1 MRLTPKSAFGQTVLL
16 IGILLLVNQVVSYG
30 SVAYYFIQPS
40 SQQINSLIA
49 KQLHTMLLQDLLKPS
64 KRREEFAKASNI
76 RFYNQDEAVTNGLA
90 QATFYNFMSS
100 QISDEIGEK
109 SDVRVSTDAPYLIWL
124 QIDSYPNLWIVIPMQ
139 GITENNFS
147 PLTIVLLVISLLS
160 VIGSYVFVKRMTQ
173 PMRALQQAANQVGRG
188 EFPPPITPTGTEEI
202 QDVTKAFNNM
212 AQGIKQLEADRNMMT
227 AGISHDLRTPLTRIR
242 LAAEMLDEDNQWIAD
257 GIEHDIEDMND
268 IINQFIDFARHSRQE
283 EAGEMCN
290 LNDLIEEVVQARHFD
305 DDHTIAQ
312 KLQPVPNTKLRKV
325 AIKRVLDNLV
335 ENAFRYGSNHLEI
348 YTLYRKKS
356 NFVTLQVRDFGQ
368 GIPAEQIDTLSQ
380 PFARGDSARGSTGS
394 GLGLAIIKR
403 IVDIH
408 HGKIHYFNH
417 PNGGF
422 VAEVNL
428 PLHKD

>member
-16 IGILLLVNQVVSYG
+16 IGVLLLVNQVVSYG

-49 KQLHTMLLQDLLKPS
+49 KQVHTMLLQDLLGPS
-64 KRREEFAKASNI
+64 ERRDQFAKSSNI
-76 RFYNQDEAVTNGLA
+76 RFYNQDEAVDNGLA
-90 QATFYNFMSS
+90 QATFYHFMSN
-100 QISDEIGEK
+100 QISNELGQT
-109 SDVRVSTDAPYLIWL
+109 SNVRVSTDPPYRIWL

-139 GITENNFS
+139 GVTENNFS

-212 AQGIKQLEADRNMMT
+212 AQGIKQLEADRNVMT

-242 LAAEMLDEDNQWIAD
+242 LAAEMLDDNNQWIAD

-268 IINQFIDFARHSRQE
+268 IIDQFIDFARNSRQE
-283 EAGEMCN
+283 EGGEVCN
-290 LNDLIEEVVQARHFD
+290 INDLIEEVVQARHFD

-312 KLQPVPNTKLRKV
+312 KLQSVPNTKLRKV
-325 AIKRVLDNLV
+325 AIKRVMDNLI

-348 YTLYRKKS
+348 HSLFRKKR
-356 NFVTLQVRDFGQ
+356 NFVTFLVRDFGE
-368 GIPAEQIDTLSQ
+368 GIPAEKIATLSQ
-380 PFARGDSARGSTGS
+380 PFARGDTSRGSTGS

-408 HGKIHYFNH
+408 HGEINYFNH
-417 PNGGF
+417 PEGGF

-428 PLHKD
+428 PLVKD

>member
-16 IGILLLVNQVVSYG
+16 IGVLLLVNQVVSYG

-49 KQLHTMLLQDLLKPS
+49 KQVHTMLLQDLLEPS
-64 KRREEFAKASNI
+64 ERRDQFAKSSNI
-76 RFYNQDEAVTNGLA
+76 RFYSQDEAVDNGLA
-90 QATFYNFMSS
+90 QATFYHFMSN
-100 QISDEIGEK
+100 QISNELGQT
-109 SDVRVSTDAPYLIWL
+109 SNVRVSTDAPYQIWL

-139 GITENNFS
+139 GVTENNFS
-147 PLTIVLLVISLLS
+147 PLTIVLLAISLLS

-212 AQGIKQLEADRNMMT
+212 AQGIKQLEADRNVMT

-242 LAAEMLDEDNQWIAD
+242 LAAEMLDDDNRWIAD

-268 IINQFIDFARHSRQE
+268 IIDQFIDFARNSRQE
-283 EAGEMCN
+283 EGGEVCN
-290 LNDLIEEVVQARHFD
+290 INDLIEEVVQARHFD

-312 KLQPVPNTKLRKV
+312 KLQSVPNTKLRKV
-325 AIKRVLDNLV
+325 AIKRVMDNLI
-335 ENAFRYGSNHLEI
+335 ENAFRYGSKHLEI
-348 YTLYRKKS
+348 HSLFCKKR
-356 NFVTLQVRDFGQ
+356 NFVTFQVRDFGE
-368 GIPAEQIDTLSQ
+368 GIPAEKIATLSQ
-380 PFARGDSARGSTGS
+380 PFARGDTSRGSTGS

-408 HGKIHYFNH
+408 HGEINYFNH
-417 PNGGF
+417 PEGGF

-428 PLHKD
+428 PLVKD

>member
-16 IGILLLVNQVVSYG
+16 IGILLLVNQVISYG

-100 QISDEIGEK
+100 QISDEIGDK

-188 EFPPPITPTGTEEI
+188 EFPP
-202 QDVTKAFNNM
+202 Q
-212 AQGIKQLEADRNMMT
+212 
-227 AGISHDLRTPLTRIR
+227 
-242 LAAEMLDEDNQWIAD
+242 
-257 GIEHDIEDMND
+257 
-268 IINQFIDFARHSRQE
+268 
-283 EAGEMCN
+283 
-290 LNDLIEEVVQARHFD
+290 
-305 DDHTIAQ
+305 
-312 KLQPVPNTKLRKV
+312 
-325 AIKRVLDNLV
+325 
-335 ENAFRYGSNHLEI
+335 
-348 YTLYRKKS
+348 
-356 NFVTLQVRDFGQ
+356 
-368 GIPAEQIDTLSQ
+368 
-380 PFARGDSARGSTGS
+380 
-394 GLGLAIIKR
+394 
-403 IVDIH
+403 
-408 HGKIHYFNH
+408 
-417 PNGGF
+417 
-422 VAEVNL
+422 
-428 PLHKD
+428 